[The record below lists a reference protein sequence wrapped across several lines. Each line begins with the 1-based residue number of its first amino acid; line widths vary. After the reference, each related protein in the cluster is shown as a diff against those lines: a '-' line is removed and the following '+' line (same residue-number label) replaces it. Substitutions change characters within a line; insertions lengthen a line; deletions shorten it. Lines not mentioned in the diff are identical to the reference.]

1 MDESNNTASN
11 KDVFYIPKS
20 LMIYKMGIVRYICR
34 QTRNLLFRFRSE
46 GIILKGKGIVGN
58 IKCINQG
65 VNNVLIIDAGASLD
79 NCILYFK
86 GNGNTIHICSGS
98 NLKRI
103 TFWFEDDNNNIEIG
117 SGVSSEE
124 NLFLAACESKKISI
138 GNDCMFSNKVQLRTS
153 DSHSILDENTKR
165 INPGN
170 DIEIGN
176 HVWIGTEVIV
186 LKGATI
192 PENCIVGARSIVTSS
207 LNASPNSM
215 ITGMPARVVKT
226 NINWSRERI

>member
-1 MDESNNTASN
+1 M
-11 KDVFYIPKS
+11 
-20 LMIYKMGIVRYICR
+20 
-34 QTRNLLFRFRSE
+34 
-46 GIILKGKGIVGN
+46 
-58 IKCINQG
+58 
-65 VNNVLIIDAGASLD
+65 
-79 NCILYFK
+79 
-86 GNGNTIHICSGS
+86 
-98 NLKRI
+98 
-103 TFWFEDDNNNIEIG
+103 
-117 SGVSSEE
+117 SSEE